1 MQKNY
6 QNIVIKSSRHLK
18 RVFFCLN
25 KKKKIKNTGDFVVEE
40 VSSFIQKIKSKLKN
54 INLSLFNEFLES
66 FQVDHA
72 KYLIKL
78 RNTTANEEF
87 VTEAKNRLSDLQ
99 DRIKKKM
106 SKKKKK

>member
-1 MQKNY
+1 MHAKELLEY
-6 QNIVIKSSRHLK
+6 SDKIIKAFEKGIFL
-18 RVFFCLN
+18 FEQE
-25 KKKKIKNTGDFVVEE
+25 KKIKNTGDFVVEE

-87 VTEAKNRLSDLQ
+87 VTEEKNRLSDLQ
-99 DRIKKKM
+99 DRIKKK
-106 SKKKKK
+106 